1 MGSLVGFFIIIF
13 FLAVITYGISVPSG
27 LFVPCILMGCAYGRL
42 LGEGMRYLFPDS
54 GVIPGTYA
62 VIGACA
68 SLGGVARMTISLTVY
83 VVLLPSKHV
92 WTATCAPAP
101 TAALYN
107 ANTPRLAESC

>member
-1 MGSLVGFFIIIF
+1 MGSLLGFFFIIF

-54 GVIPGTYA
+54 GIIPGTYA

-68 SLGGVARMTISLTVY
+68 SLGGVARMTISLTV
-83 VVLLPSKHV
+83 
-92 WTATCAPAP
+92 
-101 TAALYN
+101 
-107 ANTPRLAESC
+107 